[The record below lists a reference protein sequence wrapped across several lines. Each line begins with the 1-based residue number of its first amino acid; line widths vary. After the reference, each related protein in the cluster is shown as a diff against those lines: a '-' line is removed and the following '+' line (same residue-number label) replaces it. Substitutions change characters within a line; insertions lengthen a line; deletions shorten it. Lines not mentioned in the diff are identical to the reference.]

1 MSFID
6 DIVELGS
13 DVMSFARPVV
23 GYLGGNGLGST
34 LARTALM
41 GVVLSQLNKSVNK
54 DNTPASAASA
64 NEVDKGARL
73 SVEPDTEHKIP
84 VVYGTAILGG
94 IITDAQISNNN
105 TRMTYVIT
113 ISEQTG
119 ALLSDNSASVIAF
132 DDIYIDDKR
141 CVFYT
146 DGLTVNYTVD
156 KDGFNDYSMDNLVKV
171 YCFTGSSLL
180 PVRPNHPYYG
190 YSTSALSPAYSIVPT
205 WTSAQAMNELI
216 FAVVEVN
223 YNRDRGVTAIPTMKF
238 KLTNSMTQPGDCLYD
253 YMTNTRYGAG
263 IDPAEIST

>member
-6 DIVELGS
+6 DIVGLGS
-13 DVMSFARPVV
+13 DVMSFAKPAVSF
-23 GYLGGNGLGST
+23 LGGNGLGST

-41 GVVLSQLNKSVNK
+41 GVVLNQLSKSVNK
-54 DNTPASAASA
+54 DNTPAAAASA

-84 VVYGTAILGG
+84 IVYGTAILGG
-94 IITDAQISNNN
+94 IITDAQISNSN

-119 ALLSDNSASVIAF
+119 QLISDNSYSVITF

-146 DGLTVNYTVD
+146 DGLTVNFTVD
-156 KDGFNDYSMDNLVKV
+156 KDGFTDYSMDNLVKI
-171 YCFTGSSLL
+171 YCFSGASNN
-180 PVRPNHPYYG
+180 PVRPNHPSAG
-190 YSTSALSPAYSIVPT
+190 YSTSALGTAYSVVPT
-205 WTSAQAMNELI
+205 WTSAQAMNDLI

-263 IDPAEIST
+263 IDPTEIST

>member
-13 DVMSFARPVV
+13 DVMDFARPAI
-23 GYLGGNGLGST
+23 GFLGGNGIGSV

-41 GVVLSQLNKSVNK
+41 GVVLNQLNSSVNK
-54 DNTPASAASA
+54 DNTPSAAASA

-73 SVEPDTEHKIP
+73 SVEPNTEHKIP
-84 VVYGTAILGG
+84 VVYGTAVLGG

-105 TRMTYVIT
+105 TKMTYVIT

-119 ALLSDNSASVIAF
+119 RLLSDTSPSTITF

-156 KDGFNDYSMDNLVKV
+156 KDGYTDYSMDNLVRV
-171 YCFTGSSLL
+171 YCFNGSSLL
-180 PVRPNHPYYG
+180 PTRPNHPSAG
-190 YSTSALSPAYSIVPT
+190 YSTSALGTAYSIVPT
-205 WTSAQAMNELI
+205 WTSSYAMNELI

-253 YMTNTRYGAG
+253 YLTNTRYGAG
-263 IDPAEIST
+263 IDPTEIST

>member
-13 DVMSFARPVV
+13 DIMDFAKPAI
-23 GYLGGNGLGST
+23 GFLGGNGLGST

-41 GVVLSQLNKSVNK
+41 GIVLNQLSSSVNK
-54 DNTPASAASA
+54 DNTPASAATA

-73 SVEPDTEHKIP
+73 SVEPSTEHKIP
-84 VVYGTAILGG
+84 VVFGTAILGG

-113 ISEQTG
+113 ICEQTG
-119 ALLSDNSASVIAF
+119 RLLSDNSTSTITF

-146 DGLTVNYTVD
+146 DGLTVNFTLD
-156 KDGFNDYSMDNLVKV
+156 KDGFTDYSMDSLVKV
-171 YCFTGSSLL
+171 YCFSGSSLL
-180 PVRPNHPYYG
+180 PTRPNHPSAG
-190 YSTSALSPAYSIVPT
+190 YSTTALGTAYSVVPT
-205 WTSAQAMNELI
+205 WTSSQAMNELI

-223 YNRDRGVTAIPTMKF
+223 YNKDRGVTAIPAMKF

-253 YMTNTRYGAG
+253 YLTNTRYGAG
-263 IDPAEIST
+263 IDPTEIST